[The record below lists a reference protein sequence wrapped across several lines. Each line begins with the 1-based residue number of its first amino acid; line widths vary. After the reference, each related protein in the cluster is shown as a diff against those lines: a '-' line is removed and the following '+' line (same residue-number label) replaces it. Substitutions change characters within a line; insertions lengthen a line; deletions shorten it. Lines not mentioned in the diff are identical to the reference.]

1 MADASVQVLRD
12 EVNRRFGKI
21 EKTLNEV
28 AQQISELWELDESV
42 AKQAHNELSQ
52 ARREDRDANAEVVEQ
67 GVGQAADVARS
78 EVVEAVS
85 AVREELRVWFDSIGD
100 AFKGSDD

>member
-1 MADASVQVLRD
+1 MADANVKALRD
-12 EVNRRFGKI
+12 EVNRRFGKV

-28 AQQISELWELDESV
+28 AQQISELWERDESV

-52 ARREDRDANAEVVEQ
+52 ARREERDANAETVEQ

-78 EVVEAVS
+78 EVAESVAD
-85 AVREELRVWFDSIGD
+85 LRQEVID
-100 AFKGSDD
+100 AFNTLANAARDVL